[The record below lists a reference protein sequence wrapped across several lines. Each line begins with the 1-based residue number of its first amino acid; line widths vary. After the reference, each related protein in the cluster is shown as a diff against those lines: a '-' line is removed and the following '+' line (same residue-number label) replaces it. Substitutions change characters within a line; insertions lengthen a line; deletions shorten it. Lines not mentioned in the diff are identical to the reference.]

1 MEDGAGSEAQPGEA
15 TSHPPGHVLNVGD
28 ADTGL
33 LHAVEEPVSVP
44 RLLELLGDH
53 LQHPGDKPDII
64 TGLTDLTEEEDTIV
78 IMLPHFE
85 LSFPLKLLLAVQ
97 NLVTYLGHFP
107 KLLKLFLKTPLTS
120 QGTLTDC

>member
-1 MEDGAGSEAQPGEA
+1 MEE
-15 TSHPPGHVLNVGD
+15 
-28 ADTGL
+28 
-33 LHAVEEPVSVP
+33 
-44 RLLELLGDH
+44 
-53 LQHPGDKPDII
+53 
-64 TGLTDLTEEEDTIV
+64 EEEDTIV

>member
-15 TSHPPGHVLNVGD
+15 TGHPPGHVLNVGD

-33 LHAVEEPVSVP
+33 LHAVIEPVSVP

-53 LQHPGDKPDII
+53 VKHPGDKPDNI
-64 TGLTDLTEEEDTIV
+64 TGSTEYRGGEEDTIL
-78 IMLPHFE
+78 IMLPQFE

-97 NLVTYLGHFP
+97 NPVTYLGHFP
-107 KLLKLFLKTPLTS
+107 KLLKLFLKTPLTWD
-120 QGTLTDC
+120 TH